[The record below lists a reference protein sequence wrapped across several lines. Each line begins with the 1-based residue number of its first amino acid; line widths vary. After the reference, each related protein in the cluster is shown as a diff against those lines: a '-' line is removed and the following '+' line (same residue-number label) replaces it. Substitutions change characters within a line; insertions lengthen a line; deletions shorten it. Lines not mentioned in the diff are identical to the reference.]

1 MLKVDKRLIQSGL
14 IAIFCVSLVLL
25 IGQLAAIKAIEAKN
39 KRNLVAA
46 EALDLDV
53 VHPKEIIYVVKKGD
67 SVFRIA
73 QKYKV
78 HRYQIRMW
86 NNLDTN
92 NYIYPGQKLIIKQVD
107 YGSVEG
113 LASWYG
119 PNFHG
124 KNMANGE
131 VYDMHDIVVAHRTLP
146 LGRKVVITNLEN
158 GRSIIAPVLD
168 RGPYVMDSQGN
179 YTREIDLSYAVAQK
193 LGTIKKGVVLARI
206 EPINEP
212 LPQD

>member
-1 MLKVDKRLIQSGL
+1 MLKVNKKLIQTSL
-14 IAIFCVSLVLL
+14 ITIFSVTLVLL
-25 IGQLAAIKAIEAKN
+25 AGQYATLKAIEIKN
-39 KRNLVAA
+39 KQSL
-46 EALDLDV
+46 EAVETLDEV
-53 VHPKEIIYVVKKGD
+53 QPREIIYTVKGGD
-67 SVFRIA
+67 SIYRIA

-78 HRYQIRMW
+78 HRYQIRLW
-86 NNLDTN
+86 NNLESGA
-92 NYIYPGQKLIIKQVD
+92 YLHPGQELIIKQVD
-107 YGSVEG
+107 YEPVEG

-131 VYDMHDIVVAHRTLP
+131 IYNMHDIVVAHRTLP

-168 RGPYVMDSQGN
+168 RGPYVKDSQGN
-179 YTREIDLSYAVAQK
+179 YTREIDLSYAVAK
-193 LGTIKKGVVLARI
+193 ELGTIKKGVVSTRI

>member
-1 MLKVDKRLIQSGL
+1 MLKVSRKLIQTSL
-14 IAIFCVSLVLL
+14 ITVFSVTLVLL
-25 IGQLAAIKAIEAKN
+25 AGQYATLKAIEIKN
-39 KRNLVAA
+39 KQSL
-46 EALDLDV
+46 EAVEILDEV
-53 VHPKEIIYVVKKGD
+53 QPREIIYTVKGGD
-67 SVFRIA
+67 SIYRIA

-78 HRYQIRMW
+78 HRYQIRLW
-86 NNLDTN
+86 NNLESGA
-92 NYIYPGQKLIIKQVD
+92 YLHPGQELMIKQVD
-107 YGSVEG
+107 YEPVEG

-131 VYDMHDIVVAHRTLP
+131 VYNMHDIVVAHRTLP

-168 RGPYVMDSQGN
+168 RGPYVKDSQGN
-179 YTREIDLSYAVAQK
+179 YTREIDLSYAVAK
-193 LGTIKKGVVLARI
+193 ELGTIKKGVVSTRI